1 MKILASDYDETLYI
15 DEKISPR
22 DLRAIEDFQQRG
34 NLFGI
39 NSGRHLDSIFEEC
52 QRFNIRCD
60 FYIGNNG
67 TVVLNKKREIVYIS
81 NFDHQLVDDVLAYFR
96 EHLRDDVYFIS
107 VNNGYQ
113 FGREFFNEGSDFL
126 PDHTDSI
133 NNYLNKHV
141 STMFAQ
147 VLDPKQTMPIVRQL
161 NEVFKERAFFYG
173 NSPFIDIANEE
184 IDKAIGLEKLIEHYG
199 LPKKNAYVIGDSYND
214 ISMLSHFNSFVMSH
228 AKDSV
233 KEFADREVMSV
244 AQAIYTI
251 LKEKQTGGTKRL
263 HHSK

>member
-1 MKILASDYDETLYI
+1 MRLLASDYDETLYVN
-15 DEKISPR
+15 EKIDPR
-22 DLRAIEDFQQRG
+22 DLRAIKDFQKRG

-52 QRFNIRCD
+52 QRYDIQCD

-81 NFDHQLVDDVLAYFR
+81 NFDRQVVDDVLTYFR
-96 EHLRDDVYFIS
+96 KNLRDAVYFIS

-113 FGREFFNEGSDFL
+113 FGREFFNEGTDFL
-126 PDHTDSI
+126 PEHTDSI
-133 NNYLNKHV
+133 DTYIDHHI

-161 NEVFKERAFFYG
+161 NQDFKGRAYFYG
-173 NSPFIDIANEE
+173 NSPFIDIVNEE
-184 IDKAIGLEKLIEHYG
+184 IDKGIGLEKLLEHYQ
-199 LPKKNAYVIGDSYND
+199 LPKQNAYVIGDSYND
-214 ISMLSHFNSFVMSH
+214 ISMLSSFNSFVMSH
-228 AKDSV
+228 AKESV

-251 LKEKQTGGTKRL
+251 LKEK
-263 HHSK
+263 